1 MRVGVLGGGQL
12 GRMLGLAGIPL
23 GMTFTFLDPS
33 EEACAAAVGRH
44 VRADYTD
51 PGALAE
57 LARTCQRVTYEFEN
71 VPLQAAATLAREVPV
86 YPPPQALEVA
96 QDRLLEKQFFRSLG
110 IPTARFCPVDS
121 PEDLNAAVR
130 EVGLPAVLKTRRM
143 GYDGKGQR
151 VVHSQEEL
159 ERAQAE
165 LGGHGLLLE
174 ELVGFHRELSVL
186 AARDSSGEVVCYP
199 VVENHHEGGI
209 LRLSLA
215 PAPGLDGGLVRAAE
229 EYARCALQALDYVGV
244 LCIELFETDRGLLAN
259 EMAPRVHNSGHW
271 TVEGA
276 VTSQF
281 ANHVRA
287 VTGLP
292 LGSTEPRGWCAMVNL
307 IGERPQ
313 VAAVLRVP
321 GAHFHWYGKAVRPGR
336 KVGHVTVCADRPEE
350 LDGRLEQLRRAGV
363 YVPARRPT
371 TPAGVSRPQPCG

>member
-44 VRADYTD
+44 LRADYTD
-51 PGALAE
+51 PDALAE
-57 LARTCQRVTYEFEN
+57 LVRTCQRVTYEFEN

-96 QDRLLEKQFFRSLG
+96 QDRLLEKRFFRSLG
-110 IPTARFCPVDS
+110 IPTARFRAVDS
-121 PEDLNAAVR
+121 PDDLHAATR

-151 VVHSQEEL
+151 VVHSEEEL
-159 ERAQAE
+159 ERAQAD

-174 ELVGFHRELSVL
+174 ELVDFHRELSVL
-186 AARDSSGEVVCYP
+186 AARDCSGEVVCYP
-199 VVENHHEGGI
+199 LVENRHEGGI

-229 EYARCALQALDYVGV
+229 EYARRALQTLDYVGV

-287 VTGLP
+287 VAGLP
-292 LGSTEPRGWCAMVNL
+292 LGSPEPRGWCAMVNL
-307 IGERPQ
+307 IGERPEA
-313 VAAVLRVP
+313 AAVLRVP
-321 GAHFHWYGKAVRPGR
+321 GASFHWYGKAVRPGR
-336 KVGHVTVCADRPEE
+336 KVGHVTVCADCPDK
-350 LDGRLEQLRRAGV
+350 LADRLEQLRRCGV
-363 YVPARRPT
+363 HVPGRGAPAAAR
-371 TPAGVSRPQPCG
+371 G